1 MRGGCG
7 CGEGRGRER
16 EWNGFGSIWSG
27 LGFASGQAITELQN

>member
-1 MRGGCG
+1 MRGG

-16 EWNGFGSIWSG
+16 EWNGFDSVFWSG